1 MKKFISAGVLLL
13 LSICGFAQEQKEHF
27 TELIETVNRQFIN
40 HHFDSI
46 EMQMDSSMLQ
56 HLNADALEQTT
67 VTLESVYGELKDLK
81 TPFIEQVGTKWMGRT
96 PVKTSKTMMVLTVTF
111 NQYDKLV
118 GIFIGPQNG
127 VYQVPYYVKSLNF
140 YESKMEFGTEGW
152 KLKGTLSYPKDGG
165 KHPLVIIVHGSG
177 PMDRDGT
184 TGSSKIY
191 NDLAWGLASKNITV
205 FRYDKRSHTHGTRF
219 HMESFQG
226 KTYTVQEEVIDD
238 VLSAIE
244 LLKNNSH
251 VDSTQIYIAAHSQG
265 GMLAPLIAQQSG
277 KLKGMI
283 LLAANARPIQD
294 MLIEQMNYLYP
305 DSAVMKVNDYNQK
318 KQIIAQATFAK
329 TKKMNPKTPSDKLPF
344 GVSADYWNFLN
355 QYDQLKTLQKISTPT
370 LILQG
375 ERDYQ
380 VTMTDFNLWKK
391 AAKKRKAETV
401 FKSYPKLNH
410 LFITGEGKSRP
421 AEYQQPGNMDEQV
434 VVDISNWINEHK

>member
-1 MKKFISAGVLLL
+1 MKKILGAGLLL
-13 LSICGFAQEQKEHF
+13 LVSICGFAQEQKERF
-27 TELIETVNRQFIN
+27 TYLIETVNRQFIQ

-46 EMQMDSSMLQ
+46 EMQMDSSMHQ
-56 HLNADALEQTT
+56 HLNADALEQTL
-67 VTLESVYGELKDLK
+67 VSLESIYGELGELK
-81 TPFIEQVGTKWMGRT
+81 TPFIEQMGTKWMGRT
-96 PVKTSKTMMVLTVTF
+96 PLKSNKTMMVLTVTF
-111 NQYDKLV
+111 NQYGELC
-118 GIFIGPQNG
+118 GLFIGPQNG

-140 YESKMEFGTEGW
+140 YETKMEFGTEGW
-152 KLKGTLSYPKDGG
+152 KLKGTLSYPKDGA

-177 PMDRDGT
+177 PMDRDGS

-205 FRYDKRSHTHGTRF
+205 FRYDKRSFTHGSRF

-226 KTYTVQEEVIDD
+226 KTYTPQDEVIDD

-251 VDSTQIYIAAHSQG
+251 VDATQIYIVAHSQG
-265 GMLAPLIAQQSG
+265 GMLAPLIAEQSG
-277 KLKGMI
+277 KLKGMV

-329 TKKMNPKTPSDKLPF
+329 SKKLDAKTPSEKLPF

-355 QYDQLKTLQKISTPT
+355 QYNQLKTFAKITTPT
-370 LILQG
+370 LVLQG

-391 AAKKRKAETV
+391 TAKKRKAETV
-401 FKSYPKLNH
+401 LKSYPKLNH
-410 LFITGEGKSRP
+410 LFIAGEGRSLP
-421 AEYQQPGNMDEQV
+421 AEYQHSGNMDEQV
-434 VVDISNWINEHK
+434 VLDISNWIQEHR